1 MSLFADDMILYTET
15 LRLTPKLL
23 KLINEFNKIAGYTI
37 NIQKSVVFS
46 LTNNELPERESKKTY
61 IYNHITF
68 IIISQE

>member
-37 NIQKSVVFS
+37 NIQKSVFFS
-46 LTNNELPERESKKTY
+46 LTNNELPERESK
-61 IYNHITF
+61 N
-68 IIISQE
+68 